1 MAGEWDKAEGEM
13 KEKAGGMMDDEST
26 KREGQAQGMEGEGEE
41 KMDDAKEKA
50 GDMMEEGR
58 ERI

>member
-13 KEKAGGMMDDEST
+13 KEQAGGVTGDEST
-26 KREGQAQGMEGEGEE
+26 EHEGKTDEMMGEGKE

-50 GDMMEEGR
+50 GDVMEEGR

>member
-13 KEKAGGMMDDEST
+13 KEQAGGVTGDDSTEGEGKAQEMM
-26 KREGQAQGMEGEGEE
+26 GEGEE
-41 KMDDAKEKA
+41 KMDEAKEKA
-50 GDMMEEGR
+50 GDVMEEGR

>member
-13 KEKAGGMMDDEST
+13 KEQAGGLTGDDST
-26 KREGQAQGMEGEGEE
+26 EREGQAQEKMGEGEE

>member
-13 KEKAGGMMDDEST
+13 KEQAGGLTGDEST
-26 KREGQAQGMEGEGEE
+26 KREGQGQEMMGEGEE
-41 KMDDAKEKA
+41 KADEAKEKA
-50 GDMMEEGR
+50 GDVMEEGR

>member
-13 KEKAGGMMDDEST
+13 KEKAGGMMGDEST